1 MTRIKTIFSQRY
13 SPMFKMVIQVLLI
26 FILITLPLSFNIT
39 SSKPPYSIKDTGPG
53 GLSIFS
59 DQLRQEGYTTTRT
72 ILSTNPVRNLPDSSI
87 LVITG
92 GSKLYQEIEIIEID
106 AFVAQGGILLLLTGG
121 RPTIELAR
129 YFGVYISSSFVLET
143 ESYYKS
149 PEIILVDSPFI
160 QNSTLCLARTH
171 AISYVAENSQQ
182 RELFAVST
190 QSTAFIDADNDGIW
204 SETGEPTEQLKIATA
219 FRRGLGAVIIVSSLS
234 FLTNDLY
241 EKGFDNIELAL
252 YVLNYYSSGSEKL
265 VCFEESH
272 KRWPFASTDGIIN
285 QSYGTIIL
293 LTKTKLFVFLMVLI
307 ILFLYYL
314 SPRFSDIFGIT
325 KETYK
330 QFLSDRIWSR
340 KRELYE
346 TFGSPVKPTVEEK
359 YLSSLYFQY
368 ELYPNHAYNFYL
380 EEKLRYIPTHLFTSE
395 EKELLE
401 QALRKKLDNE
411 TFLSLFF
418 KLEEIQKRG
427 RLL

>member
-1 MTRIKTIFSQRY
+1 
-13 SPMFKMVIQVLLI
+13 MVIQVLLI
-26 FILITLPLSFNIT
+26 FILITLPLSINVT
-39 SSKPPYSIKDTGPG
+39 SSKPPYSVKDTGPG
-53 GLSIFS
+53 GLSIFNE
-59 DQLRQEGYTTTRT
+59 QLIQAGYSTTRT
-72 ILSTNPVRNLPDSSI
+72 ILSTNPIKNLPESSI

-92 GSKLYQEIEIIEID
+92 SSKTYQETERIIID
-106 AFVAQGGILLLLTGG
+106 AFVAQGGILLLLTGS
-121 RPTIELAR
+121 RSTTELAR
-129 YFGVYISSSFVLET
+129 YFGVYMSSSYILET

-160 QNSTLCLARTH
+160 ENSTLCLARAH
-171 AISYVAENSQQ
+171 AINYVAESASQ

-190 QSTAFIDADNDGIW
+190 QNTAFVDENDDRIW
-204 SETGEPTEQLKIATA
+204 SEIGEPTRQLKIATA
-219 FRRGLGAVIIVSSLS
+219 FRRGSGAVVIVSSLS
-234 FLTNDLY
+234 FLTNELY
-241 EKGFDNIELAL
+241 EKDFDNIELAL
-252 YVLNYYSSGSEKL
+252 YILNYYSSGLEKL

-293 LTKTKLFVFLMVLI
+293 LSKTKLFVFLMVLI

-314 SPRFSDIFGIT
+314 SPRFTDIFGTT

-346 TFGSPVKPTVEEK
+346 TFGSPVKPTIEEK
-359 YLSSLYFQY
+359 YLSNLYFQY

-380 EEKLRYIPTHLFTSE
+380 EEKLRYIPTHLITSE

-427 RLL
+427 KLL